1 MISTHGH
8 NIRGCFRSAAVS
20 SSSAALWTENTCRTP
35 TSSSHETTGK
45 VRTCAVN
52 CYLKTI
58 LNSFQIHEAQTRTSE
73 SKLLHSFHLSW
84 RIRERERDFAL
95 YIDEPSLVCSSVTL
109 TGLLIEADPSYY
121 TQILGKNRKA
131 WSINACLSPI
141 NSVSV
146 VSDPTTFVDQSRQLN
161 LSVLHV
167 YIYWRSPPPKA
178 IKQD

>member
-1 MISTHGH
+1 MATTSV
-8 NIRGCFRSAAVS
+8 AVS
-20 SSSAALWTENTCRTP
+20 EAQRFLRRVRRSGRRTHVEHQRP
-35 TSSSHETTGK
+35 RVTK
-45 VRTCAVN
+45 PLARYVRVLLTVIWRLFWIVFKSTKPKLERLKVN
-52 CYLKTI
+52 CC
-58 LNSFQIHEAQTRTSE
+58 IHFIYHDV
-73 SKLLHSFHLSW
+73 L
-84 RIRERERDFAL
+84 ERERDFAL

-121 TQILGKNRKA
+121 TQLLGKNRKA